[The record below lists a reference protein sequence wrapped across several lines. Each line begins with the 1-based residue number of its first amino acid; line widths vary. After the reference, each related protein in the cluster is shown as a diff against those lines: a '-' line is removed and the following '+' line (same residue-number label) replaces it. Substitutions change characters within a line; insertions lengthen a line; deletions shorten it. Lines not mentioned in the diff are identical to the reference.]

1 MIGITKGRLFTAST
15 TAGFLMSLVAGFG
28 VSAVAEEEAEDSRP
42 IEEVIVTAS
51 KREVSLQ
58 DSSLAISAFTG
69 EQLDKRGI
77 REFTDIASAIPSRS
91 SSSVVFP
98 PTDAAITGQK
108 FGVSKPTQATLTI
121 SRYFP
126 ARHR

>member
-1 MIGITKGRLFTAST
+1 M
-15 TAGFLMSLVAGFG
+15 AGFG
-28 VSAVAEEEAEDSRP
+28 VSAIAEEEAEDSRP

-77 REFTDIASAIPSRS
+77 REFTDIAAAIPGIDLSEATPTESIVIIRGFSHQRTRLSPGRS
-91 SSSVVFP
+91 LASANQRKLP
-98 PTDAAITGQK
+98 
-108 FGVSKPTQATLTI
+108 
-121 SRYFP
+121 
-126 ARHR
+126 